1 IYTLEYRDLRVKGS
15 SLDFTPLTLCII
27 QPLQVLD
34 TCKSIQGGV
43 NEGNELGKNLILS
56 TTTNSSPTLK
66 RASPRCPYQKGTMAT
81 LHFTPSPSFILNKPR
96 PTTLA
101 TSQLNPRA
109 RHGSLRFSTVIA
121 RSYKVVIEHE
131 GQSTELEVE
140 PDETILSKALD
151 SGLSVPH
158 DCKLGVCMTCPA
170 KLLSGEV
177 DQSDGMLSDDV
188 MERGFALLCAAYP
201 RSDCHIKTIPE
212 EELLSLQLATA
223 ND

>member
-1 IYTLEYRDLRVKGS
+1 MTTFNS
-15 SLDFTPLTLCII
+15 
-27 QPLQVLD
+27 QQ
-34 TCKSIQGGV
+34 
-43 NEGNELGKNLILS
+43 NLILS
-56 TTTNSSPTLK
+56 KTTIYLK
-66 RASPRCPYQKGTMAT
+66 TSKSFPHFPPHKKPWQPF
-81 LHFTPSPSFILNKPR
+81 LFTPSPSFVLTRHKLPTELSSFKLNYKAGR
-96 PTTLA
+96 
-101 TSQLNPRA
+101 
-109 RHGSLRFSTVIA
+109 SLKTVV

-151 SGLSVPH
+151 SGLTVPH

-170 KLLSGEV
+170 KLISGSV

-188 MERGFALLCAAYP
+188 VERGYALLCAAYP
-201 RSDCHIKTIPE
+201 KSDCQIRVIPE